1 MAERKEHPVLWGL
14 VALVSVAAAVGL
26 ILGFGALAATR
37 LLGVGGGSTGST
49 SGADASMYLPRP
61 ERTTR
66 SASAESESA
75 RPDAPRTDRTKTQ
88 EPETGITLTA
98 GQSAVGPMQQ
108 IDLTG
113 QYPQGEGAI
122 LQVQR
127 FQAGAWV
134 DFPVTVSVSGGTF
147 STYVQT
153 GQAGVNRFRV
163 FDGDRGE
170 ASNEVR
176 ITIG

>member
-37 LLGVGGGSTGST
+37 LLGVGGGSADST
-49 SGADASMYLPRP
+49 AGAEASMYLPRP
-61 ERTTR
+61 ERTAR
-66 SASAESESA
+66 SAPAAAEST
-75 RPDAPRTDRTKTQ
+75 RPAAPRSDRTKTQ
-88 EPETGITLTA
+88 EPQTGITLTA
-98 GQSAVGPMQQ
+98 GQSSVGPMQQ
-108 IDLTG
+108 IDLSG

-127 FQAGAWV
+127 FQSGAWV
-134 DFPVTVSVSGGTF
+134 DFPVTVSVSAGGF

-153 GQAGVNRFRV
+153 GQTGVNRFRV
-163 FDGDRGE
+163 FDSDRGE